1 MPTKRELVSANRNDL
16 ARVVERYGGLYELA
30 QMLNF
35 EVGWCPSW
43 QMRGPLVC
51 AVCWVPGACSSASGG
66 PVLLCK
72 ISSLQGDS
80 DVLCLYL

>member
-35 EVGWCPSW
+35 EVGWCRS
-43 QMRGPLVC
+43 RRAGESCVRN
-51 AVCWVPGACSSASGG
+51 
-66 PVLLCK
+66 VLR
-72 ISSLQGDS
+72 
-80 DVLCLYL
+80 

>member
-35 EVGWCPSW
+35 EVGWCPSR
-43 QMRGPLVC
+43 QIRGPPVC
-51 AVCWVPGACSSASGG
+51 AVCWVTRG
-66 PVLLCK
+66 VLLSIRCACTAV
-72 ISSLQGDS
+72 QD
-80 DVLCLYL
+80 